1 MNKNVDV
8 LAVMERDAEL
18 ALSWNGR
25 AKEESQIAFRESEA
39 AHRAVAELIEAV
51 DKHLFAIR
59 QMDEAMNDGIN
70 VQGAVSGAIG
80 TEEMLRAALAG
91 VKGA

>member
-1 MNKNVDV
+1 MNTSVDV
-8 LAVMERDAEL
+8 LAVMASIWHQGLDETNVRDFEKA
-18 ALSWNGR
+18 R
-25 AKEESQIAFRESEA
+25 A
-39 AHRAVAELIEAV
+39 AVAELIEAV